1 MARIMDEDAVRL
13 LKRLEEFEG
22 EVAER
27 LGSLM
32 ERIGNNI
39 IRLLLHT
46 LVLDSLKHAS
56 IIRALLEIVQG
67 TYLSDADKLL
77 LKRELGRHISEE
89 ETMLGEVRE
98 IAGRVEDENVKAV
111 LNQISLE
118 EERHHKGLRQ
128 LLSILDRMERLGD
141 DEWWK
146 YMNEWANFST

>member
-1 MARIMDEDAVRL
+1 MHAIDGDAMEL
-13 LKRLEEFEG
+13 LSNLEKFEG

-32 ERIGNNI
+32 NRVRNNI

-46 LVLDSLKHAS
+46 LILDSMKHAS
-56 IIRALLEIVQG
+56 IIRALLDAAQG
-67 TYLSDADKLL
+67 VHIAEADKRI
-77 LKRELGRHISEE
+77 LKEELSRHISEE
-89 ETMLGEVRE
+89 EAMLGKVKDVAEK
-98 IAGRVEDENVKAV
+98 VEDVDVKAI

-118 EERHHKGLRQ
+118 EERHHKSLKQ
-128 LLSILDRMERLGD
+128 LLSILDRVDQVGD

>member
-1 MARIMDEDAVRL
+1 MHTMDDDVVKL
-13 LKRLEEFEG
+13 LNNLEKFEG

-27 LGSLM
+27 LSSLM
-32 ERIGNNI
+32 NRVGNNV

-46 LVLDSLKHAS
+46 LVLDSMKHAS
-56 IIRALLEIVQG
+56 IIRALLDVIRGVHVTE
-67 TYLSDADKLL
+67 DDKLV
-77 LKRELGRHISEE
+77 LKEELIRHVSEE
-89 ETMLGEVRE
+89 EAMLGKVVE
-98 IAGRVEDENVKAV
+98 IAGKVKDENIKAI

-128 LLSILDRMERLGD
+128 LISILDKLDGIGY